1 MAKKPLC
8 VAILWHMHQPD
19 YGNRQT
25 GEVYLPWTRF
35 HAAKDYY
42 DMGALIEET
51 HGLRVTINVVPSLVD
66 QLAAYAAGT
75 ARDTYAALT
84 LKNAADLGEQDKS
97 FLLRSFFQLPHQ
109 QMVLPYP
116 RYAEL

>member
-19 YGNRQT
+19 YGNRLT

-42 DMGALIEET
+42 DMGALIEEAP
-51 HGLRVTINVVPSLVD
+51 GLHVTINVVPSLMD
-66 QLAAYAAGT
+66 QLADYASGT
-75 ARDTYAALT
+75 ARDTYAELS
-84 LKNAADLGEQDKS
+84 LKNASDLDEHDRS

-109 QMVLPYP
+109 Q
-116 RYAEL
+116 